1 MHEIKGF
8 GKEDRKSDRQSYSI
22 TTSPPGFEKLSTAL
36 NMVITNHKSRKLT
49 PFFLNLLF
57 KGSCLTQHFRCN
69 GQRKKKMNNFV
80 IEHLI
85 WQETTIPINLT
96 NTTCNVNSVNSV
108 QSLSNYL
115 VSVFSLPKEPTY
127 NMQFSCP
134 YRRIPVA
141 VKFRYSEKAIS
152 SYMYCC
158 HRIVSSLFL

>member
-1 MHEIKGF
+1 
-8 GKEDRKSDRQSYSI
+8 
-22 TTSPPGFEKLSTAL
+22 
-36 NMVITNHKSRKLT
+36 
-49 PFFLNLLF
+49 
-57 KGSCLTQHFRCN
+57 
-69 GQRKKKMNNFV
+69 MNNFV

-96 NTTCNVNSVNSV
+96 NITFNDNSVNSV
-108 QSLSNYL
+108 QSLSHSL

-158 HRIVSSLFL
+158 HRIVSSLFLWIVKPLSNNISLVSSVCGLRSWAESRFLFKKIVKRKHFLILLSLTFTFTVKNDDSWHSNFLNWYRIPG